1 MNILQRS
8 FIPKIVLVTLALA
21 VMPKGSFAQTPT
33 DEIQVYDASIV
44 DKGIFNLTLHDNF
57 TPVGL
62 KEPAFPGAII
72 GDKSFNGVP
81 EFAYGITDWWEQGLY
96 FPVYSIS
103 KGRGATFDSMKLR
116 ELFVRPHADSHKF
129 FYGVN
134 FEFSFNAKYW
144 EDKRF
149 TSEVRPII
157 GLHLKPWDII
167 VNPIFDTNYT
177 GIDRLEFVPAERLA
191 YNFND
196 KWAGA
201 VEEYADYGPLNAFFN
216 AGEAVHNVWAVVD
229 HSSKTLSF
237 EAGIGFGVTGSS
249 DRVVLKLMLMRD
261 LTSKPWPRG
270 GAASNRP
277 GPNQPSAG
285 GN

>member
-1 MNILQRS
+1 MNILQRA
-8 FIPKIVLVTLALA
+8 FITTAVLINVALA
-21 VMPKGSFAQTPT
+21 VIPQSAFSQTPT
-33 DEIQVYDASIV
+33 DEIQVYDAAIV
-44 DKGIFNLTLHDNF
+44 DQGIFNLTWHNNF
-57 TPVGL
+57 TPVGV
-62 KEPAFPGAII
+62 KEPGYPGAIVP
-72 GDKSFNGVP
+72 DRSFNGVP

-103 KGRGATFDSMKLR
+103 KGRGASLDSMKLR
-116 ELFVRPHADSHKF
+116 ELFVRPHADSHTF

-134 FEFSFNAKYW
+134 FEFSYNATYW

-177 GIDRLEFVPAERLA
+177 GINKLEFVPAERLA
-191 YNFND
+191 YNFNE

-201 VEEYADYGPLNAFFN
+201 VEEYADYGPLNAFYT
-216 AGEAVHNVWAVVD
+216 AGEAVHSVWAVVD
-229 HSSKTLSF
+229 HSGKGLSF

-270 GAASNRP
+270 R
-277 GPNQPSAG
+277 
-285 GN
+285 

>member
-1 MNILQRS
+1 MNILRRI
-8 FIPKIVLVTLALA
+8 FLLTVALVALALA
-21 VMPKGSFAQTPT
+21 AMPSGAFAQTPT
-33 DEIQVYDASIV
+33 DEIQVYDASIAE
-44 DKGIFNLTLHDNF
+44 KGIFNLTLHDNF
-57 TPVGL
+57 TPDGL
-62 KEPAFPGAII
+62 KEPAYPGAII

-96 FPVYSIS
+96 FPVYSVS
-103 KGRGATFDSMKLR
+103 KVRGATFDGMKLR
-116 ELFVRPHADSHKF
+116 ELFVRPHAGDHKF

-134 FEFSFNAKYW
+134 LEFSYNATYW

-177 GIDRLEFVPAERLA
+177 GINKLEFVPAERLA
-191 YNFND
+191 YNFNE

-201 VEEYADYGPLNAFFN
+201 IEEYADYGPLNAFFT
-216 AGEAVHNVWAVVD
+216 AGEAAHNVWAVVD
-229 HSSKTLSF
+229 HSGKGLSV

-261 LTSKPWPRG
+261 LNSMPWPRSR
-270 GAASNRP
+270 ASSKP
-277 GPNQPSAG
+277 ATAG
-285 GN
+285 SN